1 MLKNKIKIAV
11 LYGGL
16 SSEREV
22 SLKTGKG
29 IYDALIKKGYM
40 NTLLIDVDWNIAE
53 KLLSEKPDFCYIAL
67 HGRYGEDGTIQG
79 LLEMM
84 RIPYNGSGVAA
95 SAVAFD
101 KVVSKSVFEF
111 NGIPTPEY
119 FILTD
124 EKHSPF
130 YPCVVKPAREG
141 STIGITIVKSDEE
154 FKDAVNIARRY
165 DNKVLVEKFVSGKE
179 LTISIIDELILPPI
193 WIRPVKGFYDY
204 ESKYTKGMTEYIF
217 DTGLSEDQNDYIKLI
232 AKGAYDS
239 LGCFSAARVDMIF
252 DGEKA
257 YVLEVNTLP
266 GMTET
271 SLLPNAAKK
280 YGISY
285 EDLVDMIVRKCK
297 GRYE

>member
-1 MLKNKIKIAV
+1 MLKDKIAV

-29 IYDALIKKGYM
+29 IYDALIRKGYK
-40 NTLLIDVDWNIAE
+40 NTVLIDVDWSIAG
-53 KLLSEKPDFCYIAL
+53 KLLNEKPDFCYIAL

-84 RIPYNGSGVAA
+84 RIPYNGSGVSA

-101 KVVSKSVFEF
+101 KILSKSIFEF
-111 NGIPTPEY
+111 NDIPTPNY
-119 FILTD
+119 FILGN
-124 EKHSPF
+124 EEHSPF

-141 STIGITIVKSDEE
+141 STIGITIVERDEE
-154 FKDAVNIARRY
+154 FKEAVNIAKRY
-165 DNKVLVEKFVSGKE
+165 DSKVLVEKFVSGKE
-179 LTISIIDELILPPI
+179 LTISIIDDLILPPI

-217 DTGLSEDQNDYIKLI
+217 ETELSEEQNSYIKLI
-232 AKGAYDS
+232 AKQAYDS
-239 LGCFSAARVDMIF
+239 VGCFSAARIDMIF
-252 DGEKA
+252 DGEDA

-271 SLLPNAAKK
+271 SLLPNAARK

-285 EDLVDMIVRKCK
+285 EDLVDMIVKKCK
-297 GRYE
+297 VRYE